1 MHRAEKVTDVAELVR
16 AVRYVP
22 PMTGHRE
29 THLMKP
35 REVCDLLNIAM
46 TTLRDWRERGD
57 IDAHQLETGY
67 WRYPADQEPIR
78 RALAAV
84 RTAP

>member
-1 MHRAEKVTDVAELVR
+1 MHKAEKVTDHAELVR

-35 REVCDLLNIAM
+35 GEVCDLLHIAPS
-46 TTLRDWRERGD
+46 TLRDWRHAGRIRG
-57 IDAHQLETGY
+57 HQLESGY